1 MSIKAYE
8 KEKLAVEKSGR
19 KKYLNKS
26 YTVLLISQNSTDIF
40 LVNKLLN
47 DIGNFKVHEVGN
59 LKEAQKVLSYLT
71 IDLIIVDD
79 KLPTVSGYEI
89 INRLNRSQI
98 LKDVPKVMLLTNDYN
113 ESIYIDVNFD
123 NLDFIKKP
131 IDKMIFKTRIQ
142 SILKNQQDKFVSG
155 SIFDNMIDEKISEA
169 KEFLKIYKSFLD
181 IDHNLLFVYDK
192 KDNKIV
198 ESNKVFN
205 RFFGDNKLFNK
216 IIASPR
222 LLKKFIPKSS
232 DPSYLNSHHTSTWLS
247 LLTSATDFNF
257 LLTIKNRSK
266 EYTFN
271 VLVNKLNLFKKEM
284 YIVKLSNHNIDVV
297 GTKQIKMQ
305 NQKINSS
312 LFSLRDAINKL
323 EPSEEKDQI
332 EQGIRD
338 VLNELQIPVA
348 NFEKQIVEEKRVD
361 EINVYFEIAKILKD
375 RIDQINATLNARVID
390 NDFKLE
396 REHIYAKI
404 SSDDLIHAVRGI
416 LESYHDM
423 ENLKVD
429 INLFQFKN
437 SLKIEMITSKKDSE
451 DFTHLLV
458 NTIHKI
464 ESYFKDADQLLIET
478 APKQVQN
485 ALDNMHADVKTY
497 FNGGENI
504 FLITIPL

>member
-1 MSIKAYE
+1 MSIKTYE
-8 KEKLAVEKSGR
+8 KKESAVEATISSE
-19 KKYLNKS
+19 YLNKH
-26 YTVLLISQNSTDIF
+26 YTVLLISQNSADIF

-47 DIGNFKVHEVGN
+47 ELGNFNIHEVNN

-71 IDLIIVDD
+71 LDLIIVDD

-89 INRLNRSQI
+89 INRLNRSHV
-98 LKDVPKVMLLTNDYN
+98 LKDVPKVMLLTNGYN
-113 ESIYIDVNFD
+113 ENIYIDVNFD
-123 NLDFIKKP
+123 NIDFVKKP
-131 IDKMIFKTRIQ
+131 IDKMIFKTRIK
-142 SILKNQQDKFVSG
+142 SILKNQQDKFMSG
-155 SIFDNMIDEKISEA
+155 SIFENMIDTKISEA

-192 KDNKIV
+192 KSNKIV
-198 ESNKVFN
+198 ETNKVFN
-205 RFFGDNKLFNK
+205 RFFGESRLFNK
-216 IIASPR
+216 IIANPR
-222 LLKKFIPKSS
+222 LLRRFVPANS
-232 DPSYLNSHHTSTWLS
+232 DPSYLNNHHISTWLD
-247 LLTSATDFNF
+247 LIISAKDFNF
-257 LLTIKNRSK
+257 LLTVKNRSK

-271 VLVNKLNLFKKEM
+271 VLVNKLKLFKKEM
-284 YIVKLSNHNIDVV
+284 YIVKLSNHNIDLI

-305 NQKINSS
+305 SQKINSS
-312 LFSLRDAINKL
+312 LIALRDAIEQL

-338 VLNELQIPVA
+338 ILNELQIPTT
-348 NFEKQIVEEKRVD
+348 NFEKQITQEKSGD
-361 EINVYFEIAKILKD
+361 DINVYFEIAKILKE
-375 RIDQINATLNARVID
+375 RINPIKATLNARVID

-404 SSDDLIHAVRGI
+404 SSEDLDHMIRGI

-423 ENLKVD
+423 DNLKVD

-485 ALDNMHADVKTY
+485 ALDNMHADIKTY

>member
-1 MSIKAYE
+1 MSVKTYE
-8 KEKLAVEKSGR
+8 KEESAVEKTVNSEYFS
-19 KKYLNKS
+19 KN
-26 YTVLLISQNSTDIF
+26 YTVLLISQNSADIF

-47 DIGNFKVHEVGN
+47 QLGSFNIHEVGN
-59 LKEAQKVLSYLT
+59 LKEAQKVLTYLSL
-71 IDLIIVDD
+71 DLIIVDD

-89 INRLNRSQI
+89 INRLNRSQV

-113 ESIYIDVNFD
+113 ENIYVDVNFD
-123 NLDFIKKP
+123 NIDFIKKP

-142 SILKNQQDKFVSG
+142 SILKNRQDKFTSG
-155 SIFDNMIDEKISEA
+155 SIFENMIDTKINEA

-181 IDHNLLFVYDK
+181 IDQNLLFVYDK

-222 LLKKFIPKSS
+222 LLKKYIPKNSN
-232 DPSYLNSHHTSTWLS
+232 PSYLNSHHSSTWLS

-271 VLVNKLNLFKKEM
+271 VLVNKLNLFKKEL
-284 YIVKLSNHNIDVV
+284 YIIKLSNHNINLV

-305 NQKINSS
+305 SQKISSS
-312 LFSLRDAINKL
+312 LFSLRDAIDKL
-323 EPSEEKDQI
+323 DPSQEKDQI
-332 EQGIRD
+332 EEAIRD
-338 VLNELQIPVA
+338 ILTELQIPVK
-348 NFEKQIVEEKRVD
+348 NFEKQIIEEKSVDAINIYYEIANILKEKAD
-361 EINVYFEIAKILKD
+361 EIE
-375 RIDQINATLNARVID
+375 ATLNARTVD
-390 NDFKLE
+390 NNFKLD

-404 SSDDLIHAVRGI
+404 STDDLAHAVRGI

-429 INLFQFKN
+429 INLFQFEN

-451 DFTHLLV
+451 DFTHMLV

-464 ESYFKDADQLLIET
+464 ESYFKDDGQLLLET

-485 ALDNMHADVKTY
+485 ALDNMNADVKTY
-497 FNGGENI
+497 FDGNQNV